1 VIRPFPIREME
12 GVAAGVCRWIQSDSK
27 EGSMKKLVLSF
38 VAVLAASAIAVAVS
52 SGSSHRE
59 APGSSLDPT
68 GDWTDVYFFTPND
81 HPNKAVVIGNV
92 IPFEDPAGG
101 PLFYSLDPNAH
112 YYLNFDNTG
121 DGRYDIRYR
130 FTIHDKI
137 DQRTRLALGQSGQVT
152 SVDDPDLLL
161 RQTYDVTRL
170 EYDRHGHLTDS
181 DRVGSNL
188 PVAPSNIG
196 PKTMPDYQSLV
207 DQSVR
212 SLDGGGKV
220 FVGQRDDPF
229 FIDLGVTFD
238 LINFRDNTTGNAGG
252 YKDDLAGYA
261 VHSFVLELPD
271 DSLLPQGNA
280 VHKNKRHGHGK
291 HGHHN
296 GHGKGHGHGNAHKG
310 HSHGHKGKHGQGSKH
325 EHGNRHRGVA
335 NGSAP
340 APVVGVWA
348 STERRKLQVS
358 GGRDRSGHGP
368 WVQVN
373 RLGNP
378 LINELFVP
386 ISRKDEFNRTPPS
399 EDGKR
404 FGQYALEPE
413 LVKAIN
419 GLFNLGCPETNRTDI
434 VQALFTGIPGL
445 TQIGDHP
452 AAADTLKLNLGVPPT
467 DPSQASR
474 FGVIGGDLAGLPDGR
489 RLSDDAVDIY
499 LRVACGFLVPESQGG
514 KKLPLGDG
522 VDANDKPFLS
532 SFPYAA
538 APTSGFDSQIK
549 KTQPTHAPTPGTPP
563 LVP

>member
-1 VIRPFPIREME
+1 
-12 GVAAGVCRWIQSDSK
+12 
-27 EGSMKKLVLSF
+27 MKRLSLT
-38 VAVLAASAIAVAVS
+38 VGAVLAASAIAVALG

-81 HPNKAVVIGNV
+81 NPDHAVVVGNV

-101 PLFYSLDPNAH
+101 PNFYSLDPNAR

-130 FTIHDKI
+130 FSVRDVINK
-137 DQRTRLALGQSGQVT
+137 QSRLALGASGPVT

-170 EYDRHGHLTDS
+170 EYNRKGKVTDRS
-181 DRVGSNL
+181 KVGNDL
-188 PVAPSNIG
+188 PVAPSNFG

-207 DQSVR
+207 NQSIAG
-212 SLDGGGKV
+212 LPGGGQV

-238 LINFRDNTTGNAGG
+238 LINFRDMTTGNAGG
-252 YKDDLAGYA
+252 YKDDVAGYS

-271 DSLLPQGNA
+271 SAL
-280 VHKNKRHGHGK
+280 
-291 HGHHN
+291 
-296 GHGKGHGHGNAHKG
+296 
-310 HSHGHKGKHGQGSKH
+310 KGKDS
-325 EHGNRHRGVA
+325 
-335 NGSAP
+335 SA
-340 APVVGVWA
+340 VGVWA
-348 STERRKLQVS
+348 STERRKLEVS
-358 GGRDRSGHGP
+358 NGRGRGGRGP

-378 LINELFVP
+378 LINELFIP
-386 ISRKDEFNRTPPS
+386 ISRKDEFNRTQPYQ
-399 EDGKR
+399 DGDR
-404 FGQYALEPE
+404 FGQYAVEPE

-434 VQALFTGIPGL
+434 VQALFTGIPGV
-445 TQIGDHP
+445 TQIGSNP
-452 AAADTLKLNLGVPPT
+452 VPADTLKLNLDVPPT
-467 DPSQASR
+467 DPGQVSR
-474 FGVIGGDLAGLPDGR
+474 FGVIGGDNAGLPNGR
-489 RLSDDAVDIY
+489 RLFDDTVDIY
-499 LRVACGFLVPESQGG
+499 LRVACGFLVPEDQGG
-514 KKLPLGDG
+514 MKLPLGDG
-522 VDANDKPFLS
+522 VDVNDKEFLS
-532 SFPYAA
+532 GFPYAA

-549 KTQPTHAPTPGTPP
+549 KDQPTHAPTPGAPP

>member
-1 VIRPFPIREME
+1 
-12 GVAAGVCRWIQSDSK
+12 
-27 EGSMKKLVLSF
+27 MKKLALSIL
-38 VAVLAASAIAVAVS
+38 AALAASAIAVALS

-59 APGSSLDPT
+59 APGSSQDPT
-68 GDWTDVYFFTPND
+68 GDWTDVYFFTPNNN
-81 HPNKAVVIGNV
+81 PNRAAVVANV

-101 PLFYSLDPNAH
+101 PLFYSLDPNAR
-112 YYLNFDNTG
+112 YYINFDNTG
-121 DGRYDIRYR
+121 DGKYDVRYR
-130 FTIHDKI
+130 FEINDKI
-137 DQRTRLALGQSGQVT
+137 NKQTRLALGQSGQVT

-161 RQTYDVTRL
+161 RQTYDVIRL
-170 EYDRHGHLTDS
+170 KYDRKGNLTS
-181 DRVGSNL
+181 RNRVGHNL
-188 PVAPSNIG
+188 PVAPSNFG
-196 PKTMPDYQSLV
+196 PKTMPNYQALV
-207 DQSVR
+207 DQSVQP
-212 SLDGGGKV
+212 LEGGGTV

-238 LINFRDNTTGNAGG
+238 LINFRDSTTGNAGG
-252 YKDDLAGYA
+252 YKDDLAGYS

-271 DSLLPQGNA
+271 EALAAKGHA
-280 VHKNKRHGHGK
+280 RKNTGKGK
-291 HGHHN
+291 HK
-296 GHGKGHGHGNAHKG
+296 HGKGKHKHG
-310 HSHGHKGKHGQGSKH
+310 KGKH
-325 EHGNRHRGVA
+325 NHRGEA
-335 NGSAP
+335 ASPNQ
-340 APVVGVWA
+340 VVGVWA
-348 STERRKLQVS
+348 STERRKLEVS
-358 GGRDRSGHGP
+358 DGRDRGGSGP

-386 ISRKDEFNRTPPS
+386 ISRKDEFNRTQPS

-445 TQIGDHP
+445 TQIGNDP

-467 DPSQASR
+467 DPAQASR

-499 LRVACGFLVPESQGG
+499 LRVACGFLVPEDQGG

-522 VDANDKPFLS
+522 VDVNDKEFTS
-532 SFPYAA
+532 SFPYVAG
-538 APTSGFDSQIK
+538 PTSGFDSQIK

>member
-1 VIRPFPIREME
+1 
-12 GVAAGVCRWIQSDSK
+12 
-27 EGSMKKLVLSF
+27 MKKLALSF
-38 VAVLAASAIAVAVS
+38 VAVLAASAIAVAFS

-59 APGSSLDPT
+59 APGSSLDPS

-81 HPNKAVVIGNV
+81 DPSKAVVIGNV

-101 PLFYSLDPNAH
+101 PLFYSLDPNAR

-130 FTIHDKI
+130 FTINDKI

-170 EYDRHGHLTDS
+170 EYNRHGHLTDS
-181 DRVGSNL
+181 DRVGNNL
-188 PVAPSNIG
+188 PVAPSNFG
-196 PKTMPDYQSLV
+196 PKTMPNYQALV

-229 FIDLGVTFD
+229 FIDLGMTFD
-238 LINFRDNTTGNAGG
+238 LINFRDATTGNAGG
-252 YKDDLAGYA
+252 FKDDLAGYA
-261 VHSFVLELPD
+261 VHSFVLELPEGALLRKD
-271 DSLLPQGNA
+271 DA
-280 VHKNKRHGHGK
+280 RKNKEAGKKHGKRHSKGHGK
-291 HGHHN
+291 GKK
-296 GHGKGHGHGNAHKG
+296 HGKGHGKGKKHAHGSVHKGNAG
-310 HSHGHKGKHGQGSKH
+310 
-325 EHGNRHRGVA
+325 
-335 NGSAP
+335 NGSAS

-348 STERRKLQVS
+348 STERRRLEVS
-358 GGRDRSGHGP
+358 NGRDRGGAGP

-386 ISRKDEFNRTPPS
+386 ISRKDEFNRTQPFQ
-399 EDGKR
+399 DGKR

-467 DPSQASR
+467 DPGQASR
-474 FGVIGGDLAGLPDGR
+474 FGVIGGDNAGLPNGR

-522 VDANDKPFLS
+522 VDVNDKPFLS
-532 SFPYAA
+532 SFPYVA
-538 APTSGFDSQIK
+538 APTSGFDSQLK
-549 KTQPTHAPTPGTPP
+549 KNQPTHAPTPGTPP